1 MPHPPGGRELGLT
14 PSGARLQNQ
23 TPPLCA
29 PLNGPP
35 ARPAAGR
42 AVCHRPPSALLLFKK
57 KKNKS
62 PTPTAAFLPA
72 RGGSGRGCTQ
82 SQNRPPISSRRMHQ
96 RPELCPPLL
105 SGTLPMSVRS
115 KKLPG
120 DAKSFPDYRG
130 SWTGSNSWW
139 VGSPCVGQ
147 SSGWVTSDGGRRGK
161 VTARFAEQRR
171 TKAVGQSW

>member
-1 MPHPPGGRELGLT
+1 M
-14 PSGARLQNQ
+14 
-23 TPPLCA
+23 A
-29 PLNGPP
+29 PPP
-35 ARPAAGR
+35 APRQ
-42 AVCHRPPSALLLFKK
+42 AVQSAIALPLHCSYLK